1 MCGSTY
7 MNYGKKSIHNNVG
20 IFALLSFSKS
30 LIDIK
35 SLSFQVKL
43 CNKSLDFFFASHK
56 SLIYRLCYNT
66 ENLLCH

>member
-43 CNKSLDFFFASHK
+43 CNKSLDFFCESRVT
-56 SLIYRLCYNT
+56 YYLCYNT
-66 ENLLCH
+66 KNLLCH